1 MSEPAPSLLPPER
14 TYGPL
19 EAALRR
25 ELRLFFGR
33 LSLMP
38 AVAFIA
44 AGLCLWAYD
53 TYGSLRFFERVW
65 ARILG
70 LSHANAE
77 MGSFFYW
84 YGSAF
89 LVLMLVPIVI
99 VRVTN
104 RFAKPEDRVASLGL
118 GLGEW
123 RVGVPACAIFYG
135 VMVVLLVG
143 VVWTQDF
150 RGKYPLYDDADRS
163 LAMFLSYELAYALY
177 FVAWEFFFR
186 GFMTFTLEKSLG
198 IWAIFVQMLP
208 FVVMHFG
215 KPDLES
221 MSSVFGGIALGYLA
235 LRTRSIWYGVFIH
248 AATAVTLDVLIVGLR
263 YYEGSKP
270 F

>member
-1 MSEPAPSLLPPER
+1 MSEAAPR
-14 TYGPL
+14 TYGRI

-25 ELRLFFGR
+25 ELRQFFGQ
-33 LSLMP
+33 LKLVP
-38 AVAFIA
+38 TVTFVA

-53 TYGSLRFFERVW
+53 TYGSLRFFTTVW
-65 ARILG
+65 ARL
-70 LSHANAE
+70 LKLDFAAAE

-99 VRVTN
+99 IRVTN
-104 RFAKPEDRVASLGL
+104 RFAKPEDRVPSLGL
-118 GLGEW
+118 GLGDW
-123 RVGVPACAIFYG
+123 RAGVPACAIFYG
-135 VMVVLLVG
+135 VMVVLLA
-143 VVWTQDF
+143 VVIWTQDF

-163 LAMFLSYELAYALY
+163 VAMFLSYELAYALY

-186 GFMTFTLEKSLG
+186 GFMTFSLEKTLG
-198 IWAIFVQMLP
+198 VWAAFVQMLP

-221 MSSVFGGIALGYLA
+221 MSSVFGGIALGWLA

-248 AATAVTLDVLIVGLR
+248 AATAVTLDCLVVGLR
-263 YYEGSKP
+263 YWQGSAS
-270 F
+270 